1 MSSHS
6 SARASLSRFVT
17 GPRGIVLVIAILVCA
32 VLLVFVPG
40 ARATDAVVYFSST
53 NGIYAGDEVRVLGV
67 PVGKITSIKAERD
80 RVRVGIKLD
89 GGVKVPAQAQA
100 VIVAPS
106 LVSSR
111 YIQLAPRY
119 TGGPTL
125 HDGSVIPQTRTAVP
139 VEWDQIKGQLN
150 DLAVALGP
158 QGANSGGAL
167 SNLVTSASG
176 ALSGEGESINTT
188 VANLARAT
196 RTLSSG
202 SQDAFSAV
210 RNLQVFVSALA
221 ESDQQIA
228 QFSAR
233 LDAVSGLVDDD
244 KDALRTGMANL
255 ASAVG
260 KVERFVHTNR
270 AAIRKS
276 IVGLTDVAGVVSRQ
290 QDALAQTL
298 QVAPNA
304 LANLIE
310 AVHQRQNAVGVD
322 LVGANIHSPGQL
334 LCGAI
339 AGASETSGAKAG
351 KLCQNVVG
359 GLLDQLAG
367 NDKTTAYI
375 DFLEKLLG
383 VG

>member
-1 MSSHS
+1 MSG
-6 SARASLSRFVT
+6 RVVRFVS
-17 GPRGIVLVIAILVCA
+17 GPRGATLVLAMVVLS

-40 ARATDAVVYFSST
+40 ARATRLTVYFAST

-80 RVRVGIKLD
+80 RVEVRIKVD
-89 GGVKVPAQAQA
+89 GDVKIPTGAKAA
-100 VIVAPS
+100 IVAPS

-111 YIQLAPRY
+111 YVQLAPQW
-119 TGGPTL
+119 TGGPSL
-125 HDGSVIPQTRTAVP
+125 RSGAVIPESRTAVP

-158 QGANSGGAL
+158 QGANKSGAL

-176 ALSGEGESINTT
+176 ALSGEGESINATL
-188 VANLARAT
+188 ANLARAT

-202 SQDAFSAV
+202 SDDAFSTV

-228 QFSAR
+228 EFSAS
-233 LDAVSGLVDDD
+233 LDAVSGLFDAD
-244 KDALRTGMANL
+244 KGALRTGMANL

-260 KVERFVHTNR
+260 KVERFVRSNR
-270 AAIRKS
+270 AEIKQS
-276 IVGLTDVAGVVSRQ
+276 IVGLTDVAGVVAKQ
-290 QDALAQTL
+290 QEALAQTL

-322 LVGANIHSPGQL
+322 LHGANIHSPGQL
-334 LCGAI
+334 LCGAV
-339 AGASETSGAKAG
+339 AGASATTGLKAG
-351 KLCQNVVG
+351 KLCQNLVG

-367 NDKTTAYI
+367 NQKTTAYI

-383 VG
+383 IG